1 MRYIEMHVRA
11 EPTCYNSLVLYCGV
25 WHLTVDSL
33 QIILAKNHLVKLE
46 EAVPV
51 TH

>member
-11 EPTCYNSLVLYCGV
+11 EPTSSLVLYCGV